1 MSSYYTFRLSFPNV
15 DFEPTPADVS
25 DLATNAITSILG
37 LTDTDKFTWAY
48 HRVNAKGQPTTPHIH
63 VHVEDPNRVSKATI
77 RKRVAKYSE
86 DDPDIFGGVKGVK
99 LYSIKDYTNEA
110 LKDEARFFRYV
121 FKCCHI
127 KGHDIWGDNFFDK
140 AEGAKQRLLAND
152 EFDRER
158 EKLLEKEKK
167 DADKSTTYDK
177 FLAYLEKN
185 DIVPQTRKSV
195 AVELVEFYVREKMAC
210 NANTMRGYV
219 NTFLLSNKLISYDEW
234 IEKNLM

>member
-1 MSSYYTFRLSFPNV
+1 MSSYYTFRLSFCNV
-15 DFEPTPADVS
+15 EYEPEPDEVRDRAMS
-25 DLATNAITSILG
+25 AIVNILG
-37 LTDTDKFTWAY
+37 LNMDDKFTWAY

-77 RKRVAKYSE
+77 RKRVAAHAE
-86 DDPDIFGGVKGVK
+86 ENHHVFGGVKGVK

-127 KGHDIWGDNFFDK
+127 KGHDIWGDYFFDE
-140 AEGAKQRLLAND
+140 AEGDKQRGLAND

-177 FLAYLEKN
+177 FLAYLKQN
-185 DIVPQTRKSV
+185 DLQPQTRKSI
-195 AVELVEFYVREKMAC
+195 AMELVEFYVREKMAC